1 MISFEKLR
9 WYRLWVEVE
18 VSRVF
23 GGTWRFDEKGEAGGK
38 TKRVWEKKD
47 ASGHP
52 SEARADNLS
61 LSLALNPPP

>member
-1 MISFEKLR
+1 VAI
-9 WYRLWVEVE
+9 
-18 VSRVF
+18 
-23 GGTWRFDEKGEAGGK
+23 DEKGEAGGK